1 VNGVA
6 YPFNTCQ
13 PTAANRCIVMLYC
26 DAAAHAI
33 WRFIV
38 MELIFS
44 SGVLTV
50 LLLFGA
56 IVDFLVTR
64 SSQQG
69 GLR

>member
-1 VNGVA
+1 
-6 YPFNTCQ
+6 
-13 PTAANRCIVMLYC
+13 
-26 DAAAHAI
+26 
-33 WRFIV
+33 